1 MISIVEY
8 VSDLIVKLISSF
20 GYSGIF
26 FAMALESACIP
37 FPSEIIMPFSGFVV
51 SEGKLDLFGITLAG
65 ALGNLFGSVVAYQVG
80 LRGGRPFLEKY
91 GKYVLLSHKKLDLAD
106 DWFRKYGDRAVL
118 ISRVLPVIRTYISLP
133 AGIAGMNFKKFSFYT
148 FAGSVPWCFALGY
161 VGILLGPQWDSL
173 RGWFHILDAMIIIST
188 LCILGYLVIK
198 YKRKNGSINLE

>member
-1 MISIVEY
+1 MFSIVEY
-8 VSDLIVKLISSF
+8 VSDLIVGLIGSF

-51 SEGKLDLFGITLAG
+51 SEGKLDLLGITLAG

-91 GKYVLLSHKKLDLAD
+91 GKYVLLSRKKLDIAD

-133 AGIAGMNFKKFSFYT
+133 AGIAGMDFKKFSFYT
-148 FAGSVPWCFALGY
+148 FAGSLPWCFALGY
-161 VGILLGPQWDSL
+161 AGLLLGPRWDSL

-188 LCILGYLVIK
+188 LCILGYLVIR
-198 YKRKNGSINLE
+198 YGRKNGSINRE